1 VANDGV
7 GLPVRLHD
15 LLLALAGRVDD
26 DALSQARELLAVAEP
41 DRAVEL
47 LVGSL
52 LAGRIPVLT
61 DERDQITRMLEEL
74 HSSRTLADLLT
85 VVETLPVPKHRFS
98 AESDPTDGIASAVG
112 KTVSGLPDIRSVLS
126 VWRSS
131 AAGATPGPLPQRV
144 VLVDIGPQGHA
155 PATAYRI
162 ERSLRRAGVRAA
174 VEVLRPGTQLSEYHA
189 AAVTTAREVKFADAA
204 PRGATRG
211 RRDEN
216 GAWFDGPEDVRQQAP
231 VVEPTPVP
239 EIAETGS
246 EPTRRNRES
255 VSSSSFEGA
264 QPFPP
269 KPVKRVVREPVDSA
283 DEPPLP
289 PALAPPV
296 PLPPPPVPPA
306 PVAPAFTNAE
316 VTMEL
321 GPDDLAALQAALA
334 DPNGLP
340 PGQQMSVEVT
350 PAADAKLSDR
360 ERALLQ
366 QLHEELAQREQS
378 PAMQPDAGKWQVDR
392 SGVQGSFQPPA
403 WMGAPPGADI
413 VNGAPQHN
421 GQPPR

>member
-1 VANDGV
+1 VANDV
-7 GLPVRLHD
+7 ELPVRLHD

-47 LVGSL
+47 VVGCL
-52 LAGRIPVLT
+52 LAGRIPVT
-61 DERDQITRMLEEL
+61 DLEHRQIADLLDEL
-74 HSSRTLADLLT
+74 NSSRTLADLL
-85 VVETLPVPKHRFS
+85 VVVDTLPVPRHRFS
-98 AESDPTDGIASAVG
+98 AESDPAAGIATALAKVVTS
-112 KTVSGLPDIRSVLS
+112 LPDIRSVMC
-126 VWRSS
+126 VWRSTP
-131 AAGATPGPLPQRV
+131 AGASPGPLPQRL

-162 ERSLRRAGVRAA
+162 DRALRRAGLSAA
-174 VEVLRPGTQLSEYHA
+174 VEVLRPATQLSDYHA
-189 AAVTTAREVKFADAA
+189 AAVTTAREVKFSSTSSA
-204 PRGATRG
+204 GG
-211 RRDEN
+211 GHHDES

-239 EIAETGS
+239 EIPETGS
-246 EPTRRNRES
+246 EPSSLRRDRIES
-255 VSSSSFEGA
+255 YEGA

-269 KPVKRVVREPVDSA
+269 KPVKRVVRETVEPD

-289 PALAPPV
+289 PALAS
-296 PLPPPPVPPA
+296 PPP
-306 PVAPAFTNAE
+306 FTNAE

-340 PGQQMSVEVT
+340 PGQVVVEAT

-366 QLHEELAQREQS
+366 QLHEELAQREDTPGQGDS
-378 PAMQPDAGKWQVDR
+378 GQWQIDR
-392 SGVQGSFQPPA
+392 SAQGSFQPPA
-403 WMGAPPGADI
+403 WMGAPS
-413 VNGAPQHN
+413 NGDQANDAPQNISH
-421 GQPPR
+421 PPYLA